1 MNEVSHAT
9 PSETALSRRG
19 LLHSAGWMTGSH
31 LLAQTF
37 AYGSLILLARWLTPA
52 SFGTVAVGTAVVYVA
67 VLFVDQGTLGAII
80 VRQELNRADLVR
92 AFRRCLLTACVLAA
106 VMAAA
111 AGLVVTNFASG
122 GDAAAVAALAL
133 CLPLHA
139 FAVVPTALLQKSM
152 QFRRLAALNA
162 IVNVVSAVAAVL
174 LALAGFGVWALVAR
188 QLVAFGMQ
196 AVLTPL
202 LCIGA
207 LRDQPLTARTVV
219 GRAHPAMD
227 SERWFF
233 LFGIVVMVTANLDYL
248 VIGGLGDAYV
258 VGLYALAFTIAMAPS
273 THISEQVGRVLFAA
287 TALQPQNSRKRTE
300 QAVRLMSMLFVPLL
314 PVGIL
319 LAPTVLPAVLG
330 DQWAPMVVP
339 FQLLLAVGVG
349 HAIVNCIGEALSG
362 NGHIKFRAKVM
373 VVRCVATLLVL
384 LVLVP
389 VDGIRGAALAQLIVF
404 VPYAAVYVTA
414 GARRAGTSA
423 TALGR
428 QLRPVALAL
437 AAQLAVSGAVAVA
450 LAALAVP
457 DAVISCAA
465 AAAGLAICAPLLYWF
480 GIRRLQR

>member
-1 MNEVSHAT
+1 M
-9 PSETALSRRG
+9 R
-19 LLHSAGWMTGSH
+19 
-31 LLAQTF
+31 
-37 AYGSLILLARWLTPA
+37 
-52 SFGTVAVGTAVVYVA
+52 
-67 VLFVDQGTLGAII
+67 II

-162 IVNVVSAVAAVL
+162 IANVVSAVAAVL
-174 LALAGFGVWALVAR
+174 LALSGFGVWALVAR
-188 QLVAFGMQ
+188 QLVVFGMQ

-219 GRAHPAMD
+219 GRANPAMD

-233 LFGIVVMVTANLDYL
+233 LFGVVVMVTANLDYL

-300 QAVRLMSMLFVPLL
+300 QSVRLMSMLFVPLL

-330 DQWAPMVVP
+330 DQWAADGG
-339 FQLLLAVGVG
+339 AVSAPAGRRRRARHRELHRGGAVRQRAHQVSGQG
-349 HAIVNCIGEALSG
+349 HGRPLRSDASG
-362 NGHIKFRAKVM
+362 
-373 VVRCVATLLVL
+373 L

-437 AAQLAVSGAVAVA
+437 VAQLAVSGAVAVA
-450 LAALAVP
+450 LAALAVS